1 VQQRLLRVGAM
12 AGRVEFLLNELRRR
26 RVFRVLAGYLALT
39 FASAAARRPGL
50 SGALVSRIGRSPA
63 TVALT
68 AILFVPTLILAWIY
82 DITSEGLRRTPPADA
97 TSDTPDTSACRLHRR
112 AAVQEPHDRRGARVL
127 QRRHHRGHHCP
138 CQLHCG
144 AEGDLAT
151 SVMQYKGTTEGAG
164 AIARSLGVTHIL
176 EGSVRQAAGRVRIV
190 AQLIDAR
197 TDEHRW
203 AETYDRDLE
212 DIFAIQSDVA
222 NRVARALE
230 ARLTT
235 GARARLAQRPTTD
248 MDAYDLYLR
257 GRFAWN
263 RRTAEALQES
273 VRLLRRATEL
283 DPGYA
288 VAWAALADSHI
299 MLAIHGAVA
308 PAESLMPA
316 RAAAARALDLDPE
329 LAEALNARAC
339 VAALSD
345 FDFAAAE
352 QDFAAAIRGNPQYAT
367 AYQWQAMHLHAPLAR
382 FADGRRA
389 LDTAREID
397 PLSPAIR
404 VSGGVLA
411 YYERRFDAAVEA
423 VRRGADHVAILR
435 LRLVHH
441 GTRPAGRRRHQ
452 RRTGRTAAGA
462 RAFTWQRRRS
472 SRHWPSPVPPRAT
485 GRAPASAWSRWRRNR
500 GSAGC
505 RR

>member
-1 VQQRLLRVGAM
+1 
-12 AGRVEFLLNELRRR
+12 
-26 RVFRVLAGYLALT
+26 
-39 FASAAARRPGL
+39 
-50 SGALVSRIGRSPA
+50 
-63 TVALT
+63 
-68 AILFVPTLILAWIY
+68 
-82 DITSEGLRRTPPADA
+82 
-97 TSDTPDTSACRLHRR
+97 
-112 AAVQEPHDRRGARVL
+112 
-127 QRRHHRGHHCP
+127 
-138 CQLHCG
+138 
-144 AEGDLAT
+144 
-151 SVMQYKGTTEGAG
+151 MQYKGTTEGAG

-203 AETYDRDLE
+203 AETYDRDLG

-339 VAALSD
+339 VAALFD

-352 QDFAAAIRGNPQYAT
+352 QGFAAAIRGNPQYAT

-389 LDTAREID
+389 LDTAHEIE

-411 YYERRFDAAVEA
+411 YYDRRFDAAVEQCA
-423 VRRGADHVAILR
+423 EVLTTWPSFGFAWYITGLARLAGGDASAAEDALLRALELSPGSADFVAALATT
-435 LRLVHH
+435 HAA
-441 GTRPAGRRRHQ
+441 AGDR
-452 RRTGRTAAGA
+452 AGA
-462 RAFTWQRRRS
+462 RERLVALQAESRQR
-472 SRHWPSPVPPRAT
+472 WVSPVALAQVHVALGELDDAMVWLERA
-485 GRAPASAWSRWRRNR
+485 RALHAPDLVWIGVRPSFDGLRDHPDFAALLSQLGLPNARASHR
-500 GSAGC
+500 GVVA
-505 RR
+505 